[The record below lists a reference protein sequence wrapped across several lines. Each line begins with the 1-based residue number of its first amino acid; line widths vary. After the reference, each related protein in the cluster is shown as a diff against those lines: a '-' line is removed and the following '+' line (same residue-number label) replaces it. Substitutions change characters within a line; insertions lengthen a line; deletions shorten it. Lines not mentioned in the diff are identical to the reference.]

1 MKQKNYPLY
10 ETTVFENFRVLT
22 ENAAKKFPDK
32 AAVVYKKNPKDTEV
46 VTKTFSMMRDDI
58 RDFGTGMMELGVDNR
73 HIAIIGESSYHW
85 ICAYFGLMA
94 CGAVTVPLDK
104 ELPAEDLAATCATA
118 ECTAVFYSPAI
129 SKKLPGI
136 REALPADT
144 LWVSMG
150 ESKEQPDDKTMDEI
164 IARGAQ
170 LYADGDNSFYDYE
183 IDNKR
188 LATIV
193 FTSGTTG
200 KGKGVMLSQYNIVSD
215 MTQGMYNFAITPS
228 TLNVLPPHHT
238 FGSTVNFVGHLSQ
251 GSTVYISSGIRYI
264 LSELKEQKP
273 RHLVL
278 VPLFVE
284 TFYKRIWN
292 NAEKQGKAAAL
303 RKLMKFSNSL
313 RRVGIDLRRTLF
325 RPILANFG
333 GNLEMIICGGA
344 ALNQDIIDTFDAMGI
359 TILNGYGITECAP
372 LISYAGHEEN
382 RPGSCGRP
390 TDNVE
395 IMVDSPDPENVAGE
409 LLVRGANV
417 MLGYYKNPEETE
429 MALRDGWLHTGDI
442 CNVDSDGFIY
452 IRGRNKNMI
461 LGPSGQN
468 IYPEEIEQKLNN
480 LPYVN
485 ESIVIERDGK
495 IIALVHPDYD
505 LAQSQGLTD
514 DDIKKQMDD
523 NIAALNK
530 EIPAYSQVAAVEI
543 HEEEFEKTP
552 KRSIRRFLYK

>member
-1 MKQKNYPLY
+1 
-10 ETTVFENFRVLT
+10 T
-22 ENAAKKFPDK
+22 ADD
-32 AAVVYKKNPKDTEV
+32 VVYKTPD
-46 VTKTFSMMRDDI
+46 
-58 RDFGTGMMELGVDNR
+58 MERL
-73 HIAIIGESSYHW
+73 AIINYTSGSTGFSKGVMVPYRAISSNIAFALTKLSWLGPGHDT
-85 ICAYFGLMA
+85 ICMLPLAHMFGLSIEMLHPLSKGCHLHFLTRVPSPKIIMDA
-94 CGAVTVPLDK
+94 FAKTHPRLIVTVPLVLEKIIKTKVFPLLDK
-104 ELPAEDLAATCATA
+104 PVMKLLMTVPFVNDRLLGKIKAKLNEAFGGEL
-118 ECTAVFYSPAI
+118 F
-129 SKKLPGI
+129 
-136 REALPADT
+136 
-144 LWVSMG
+144 
-150 ESKEQPDDKTMDEI
+150 EI
-164 IARGAQ
+164 I
-170 LYADGDNSFYDYE
+170 
-183 IDNKR
+183 
-188 LATIV
+188 V
-193 FTSGTTG
+193 
-200 KGKGVMLSQYNIVSD
+200 
-215 MTQGMYNFAITPS
+215 
-228 TLNVLPPHHT
+228 
-238 FGSTVNFVGHLSQ
+238 
-251 GSTVYISSGIRYI
+251 
-264 LSELKEQKP
+264 
-273 RHLVL
+273 
-278 VPLFVE
+278 
-284 TFYKRIWN
+284 
-292 NAEKQGKAAAL
+292 
-303 RKLMKFSNSL
+303 
-313 RRVGIDLRRTLF
+313 
-325 RPILANFG
+325 
-333 GNLEMIICGGA
+333 GGA
-344 ALNQDIIDTFDAMGI
+344 ALNADVEKFLRRINFPYTV
-359 TILNGYGITECAP
+359 GYGMTECAP